1 MTSRA
6 TDVDRR
12 PPDRRQNWSGSRT
25 YVARRLHQPSSV
37 EELQILVAEAP
48 RLKALGTRHCFND
61 IADFAGGDQVDLTG
75 LPRKV
80 ELDPATRSL
89 TISAAARYGDIATG
103 LDEAGFALENLASLP
118 HCTVVG
124 SVATATHGS
133 GQTHQSLASAVSAIE
148 LVTAD
153 GELRRY
159 SRRDDPGVFPGLVV
173 GLGALGV
180 VTALT
185 LDLVPRFDVAQYV
198 YEHLDWRQAVEH
210 FDEIQDA
217 AYSVSLFTNWAD
229 PVIDQVWL
237 KHRIDMDAD
246 ASAGPDLHGAPLAT
260 RQHHPAELTGAV
272 PEFCTPQL
280 GVPGPWYERLPHF
293 QLRFTPSFG
302 EEIQT
307 EYLVPR
313 RDGLA
318 AMETLRRLADQIA
331 PLLIVAEIRTV
342 AADDLWMSPFYR
354 EDCVALHFT
363 WQRRPAEIAAV
374 LPAIEEA
381 LAPFGARPHWG
392 KLHVASADLDDRYP
406 RRRDFRSLVTS
417 LDPGGKFRSPFVE
430 RVVFAD

>member
-1 MTSRA
+1 VTRVAGLPSLHDMTSRA

-12 PPDRRQNWSGSRT
+12 PPDRRQSWSGSRT

-80 ELDPATRSL
+80 ELDPATQSL

-103 LDEAGFALENLASLP
+103 LDEAGFALENLATLP

-148 LVTAD
+148 LGTAD

-229 PVIDQVWL
+229 P
-237 KHRIDMDAD
+237 
-246 ASAGPDLHGAPLAT
+246 AST
-260 RQHHPAELTGAV
+260 RSG
-272 PEFCTPQL
+272 
-280 GVPGPWYERLPHF
+280 
-293 QLRFTPSFG
+293 
-302 EEIQT
+302 
-307 EYLVPR
+307 
-313 RDGLA
+313 
-318 AMETLRRLADQIA
+318 
-331 PLLIVAEIRTV
+331 
-342 AADDLWMSPFYR
+342 
-354 EDCVALHFT
+354 
-363 WQRRPAEIAAV
+363 
-374 LPAIEEA
+374 
-381 LAPFGARPHWG
+381 
-392 KLHVASADLDDRYP
+392 
-406 RRRDFRSLVTS
+406 
-417 LDPGGKFRSPFVE
+417 
-430 RVVFAD
+430 